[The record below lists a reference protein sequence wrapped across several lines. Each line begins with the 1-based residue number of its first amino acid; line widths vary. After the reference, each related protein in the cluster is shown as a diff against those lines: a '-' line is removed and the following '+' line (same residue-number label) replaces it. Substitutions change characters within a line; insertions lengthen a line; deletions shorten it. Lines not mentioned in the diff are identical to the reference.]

1 MPAVITFDTIGPPS
15 SPPTIILLMVN
26 SANTMTEHIRNT
38 KTVKLSSPAG
48 TIYGALTL
56 FPYIEQITQGR
67 PRPKKMFTELEPVT
81 LPIAESAYSD
91 P

>member
-1 MPAVITFDTIGPPS
+1 M
-15 SPPTIILLMVN
+15 
-26 SANTMTEHIRNT
+26 
-38 KTVKLSSPAG
+38 KLSSPAG

-67 PRPKKMFTELEPVT
+67 PRPKKMLTELEPVT